1 MFAQLLSVCEFVLS
15 LLEMHYNVKKSPD
28 GDQYLEL
35 IQATVYDVRQLP
47 IYPCFAVILLC
58 LKCRQTSLR
67 KGRIDATQLESLC
80 AIALA
85 GIAAE
90 VVSSEKE
97 INRIGESEPTGGM
110 HDLLSLD
117 ALLSLASMPNKER
130 LAHKRFGLLTSVL
143 LLRQHQEALF
153 ATAAAMNANKPVVE
167 VIKVIESTLQR
178 KSLVTGS
185 TLQS

>member
-1 MFAQLLSVCEFVLS
+1 MA
-15 LLEMHYNVKKSPD
+15 
-28 GDQYLEL
+28 
-35 IQATVYDVRQLP
+35 
-47 IYPCFAVILLC
+47 
-58 LKCRQTSLR
+58 LR

-90 VVSSEKE
+90 VVSLEKE
-97 INRIGESEPTGGM
+97 SSSIGGSKPTGGM

-130 LAHKRFGLLTSVL
+130 LAHKRFGLLTSVI

-153 ATAAAMNANKPVVE
+153 ATASAMNANKPVVE
-167 VIKVIESTLQR
+167 IIEIIESTLQR
-178 KSLVTGS
+178 KSLVTGN